1 MITIT
6 KTTKTYLG
14 GKVIVEKETKSFGG
28 KVITIKGPLVK
39 KIIGIMKKNKK
50 VMVKP
55 SLFYFFHVFH
65 IFLCFF

>member
-1 MITIT
+1 MITITKT

-39 KIIGIMKKNKK
+39 KIIGIMKK
-50 VMVKP
+50 
-55 SLFYFFHVFH
+55 
-65 IFLCFF
+65 